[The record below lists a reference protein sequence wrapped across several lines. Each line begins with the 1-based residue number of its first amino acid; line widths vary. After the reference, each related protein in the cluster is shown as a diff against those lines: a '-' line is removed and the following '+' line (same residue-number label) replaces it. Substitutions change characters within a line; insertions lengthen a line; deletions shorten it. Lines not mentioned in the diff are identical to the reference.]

1 MEDMKL
7 WKKHHDEICALKIQ
21 LVEAKCDLKYMTY
34 EKESLERMVETLKE
48 LLDDEHKRRIERFK

>member
-7 WKKHHDEICALKIQ
+7 WKKHHDEICALKVQ

-48 LLDDEHKRRIERFK
+48 VLEEERKWMMERCR

>member
-1 MEDMKL
+1 MEDMKV
-7 WKKHHDEICALKIQ
+7 WKKHHDEICDLKVQ

-48 LLDDEHKRRIERFK
+48 IIEEERKFRTNEI

>member
-1 MEDMKL
+1 MIDL
-7 WKKHHDEICALKIQ
+7 TDWKKHHDEICALKVQ

-48 LLDDEHKRRIERFK
+48 VLEEERSWRMERCK